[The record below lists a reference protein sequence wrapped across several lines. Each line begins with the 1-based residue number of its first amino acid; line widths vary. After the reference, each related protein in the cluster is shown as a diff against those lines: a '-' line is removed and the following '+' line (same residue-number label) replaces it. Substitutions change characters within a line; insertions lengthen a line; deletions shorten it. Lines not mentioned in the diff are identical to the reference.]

1 MGKRLIPDK
10 IENFNVY
17 LGTAADS
24 NRLIGITDEITLPKL
39 ENMSETINLA
49 GMAGEYDSPTV
60 GQYKS
65 MEIEIPFSNIS
76 KETLEIAARDNEPM
90 IMRSS
95 QEFIDPET
103 HKKDRSNRTITVKGM
118 TKAVNYGRLKKG
130 SFGNPSITKEVTY
143 YKDEIAGE
151 VVTEIDKFNGK
162 AVIGGV
168 DMTKDILDYI

>member
-103 HKKDRSNRTITVKGM
+103 HKKTPGSISFVPSCAGLIIASVVVRDL
-118 TKAVNYGRLKKG
+118 LK
-130 SFGNPSITKEVTY
+130 IIY
-143 YKDEIAGE
+143 
-151 VVTEIDKFNGK
+151 
-162 AVIGGV
+162 
-168 DMTKDILDYI
+168 

>member
-1 MGKRLIPDK
+1 
-10 IENFNVY
+10 
-17 LGTAADS
+17 
-24 NRLIGITDEITLPKL
+24 
-39 ENMSETINLA
+39 MSETINLA

-103 HKKDRSNRTITVKGM
+103 HKKRQI
-118 TKAVNYGRLKKG
+118 
-130 SFGNPSITKEVTY
+130 E
-143 YKDEIAGE
+143 
-151 VVTEIDKFNGK
+151 
-162 AVIGGV
+162 
-168 DMTKDILDYI
+168 

>member
-49 GMAGEYDSPTV
+49 GMAGEY
-60 GQYKS
+60 
-65 MEIEIPFSNIS
+65 
-76 KETLEIAARDNEPM
+76 ETLEIAARDNEPM